1 MKSESYGS
9 KPTELWT
16 EAALAAALE
25 TYVLSFILH
34 INLFFKTTQ
43 YVLKS

>member
-1 MKSESYGS
+1 MKMKSESYGS

-16 EAALAAALE
+16 DAALAAALE

-34 INLFFKTTQ
+34 INIFF
-43 YVLKS
+43 